1 MVRVCVGEGR
11 LELIQHI
18 YHLSFFF
25 GGCWKLLQVLSCA
38 FVVVVVVVVALVH
51 VETLESTMIP
61 MIP

>member
-38 FVVVVVVVVALVH
+38 FVVVVVALVH

>member
-38 FVVVVVVVVALVH
+38 FVVVVVVALVH